1 MLDYVVG
8 MLALIY
14 TVNMDISLGCEG
26 TDLQYQK
33 HMSISFTNL
42 FNVEVTVVVIWIL
55 KFNQQF

>member
-14 TVNMDISLGCEG
+14 IVNMDISLGCEG
-26 TDLQYQK
+26 TDLPYQK

-42 FNVEVTVVVIWIL
+42 FNVEVTTTVTST
-55 KFNQQF
+55 FGF